1 MNSLLIIG
9 NGFFV
14 TDMQTMIE
22 RISQYFALYKIEW
35 IIGANRLQWDI
46 YDNGKSVCKT
56 VCFKK
61 EKMSGMKQISFSIE
75 YFNCLPRKRK
85 LAKYL
90 LYISNFCPGE
100 NAILCDQSYS
110 FDTIISRNDSLEKIE
125 NYIADKW
132 SLISCLT

>member
-61 EKMSGMKQISFSIE
+61 KK
-75 YFNCLPRKRK
+75 
-85 LAKYL
+85 
-90 LYISNFCPGE
+90 
-100 NAILCDQSYS
+100 
-110 FDTIISRNDSLEKIE
+110 
-125 NYIADKW
+125 
-132 SLISCLT
+132 